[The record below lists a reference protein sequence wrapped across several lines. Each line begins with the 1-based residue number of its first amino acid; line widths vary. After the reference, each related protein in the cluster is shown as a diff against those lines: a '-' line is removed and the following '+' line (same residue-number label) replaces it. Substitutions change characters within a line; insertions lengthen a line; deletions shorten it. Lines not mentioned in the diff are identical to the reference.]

1 MILCVFFC
9 TLRFLVIMCIKS
21 FTALEDQLFFVGV
34 IELQIFF
41 IMLVKNYGRCI
52 VIIAKCW

>member
-1 MILCVFFC
+1 MK
-9 TLRFLVIMCIKS
+9 IKS
-21 FTALEDQLFFVGV
+21 KISKKISALLLAMTLTLG
-34 IELQIFF
+34 L